1 MVEMRLR
8 QPLSLV
14 LLVLLASLLS
24 SQAGPARPAHHHQR
38 PAASYQRPAP
48 SYPAPAVYHHSPPP
62 PPPPQIQI
70 LPAPD
75 LSHSTP
81 AQDSPAVA
89 PAYSAPSEEPAVAP
103 AYQPIYYGQ
112 QLAPV
117 YEPQTYEPAVVE
129 PAAVEPAVEEPAVK
143 EVVEVKV
150 AAVIDTKS
158 AEPEELLAEEAT
170 TPRQPKLLVETPS
183 PVTGPQ
189 AGSQEEIII
198 DLTQD
203 LDLGLTSLGVGQPI
217 IVSPPEEAKFVEV
230 VEVVEE
236 EVLITGDQ
244 SDKEPQIIS
253 FKTQQIPP
261 VFAP

>member
-1 MVEMRLR
+1 M
-8 QPLSLV
+8 
-14 LLVLLASLLS
+14 
-24 SQAGPARPAHHHQR
+24 
-38 PAASYQRPAP
+38 
-48 SYPAPAVYHHSPPP
+48 
-62 PPPPQIQI
+62 
-70 LPAPD
+70 
-75 LSHSTP
+75 
-81 AQDSPAVA
+81 
-89 PAYSAPSEEPAVAP
+89 
-103 AYQPIYYGQ
+103 
-112 QLAPV
+112 
-117 YEPQTYEPAVVE
+117 
-129 PAAVEPAVEEPAVK
+129 
-143 EVVEVKV
+143 
-150 AAVIDTKS
+150 IDTKS
-158 AEPEELLAEEAT
+158 AEPEEPLAEEAT

-230 VEVVEE
+230 VEEVEEPAVVEVVEE

-261 VFAP
+261 VFAPPQKTNEVISFVPLEPAVEPAVELAEQSVPVLEVTSPLHTSD